1 MKPAFNTRSFVRS
14 RIRACLTAAAASF
27 LLFSAQGARA
37 TIPVIDY
44 TAIIN
49 LIRQYTEQIR
59 EFEAQVQHWQGEIQ
73 HWTDMKSLIGDI
85 TSQLSVASADMKK
98 VDDDYMA
105 DEQCGTSGS
114 LDDIVGNIFSSTLV
128 ALNPNGDLTKQQQ
141 QICRQMVA
149 VHNRMYNETVDYVD
163 GIMADTNE
171 LNELINKIG
180 TEETSGAQSG
190 IQSNA
195 AALEAKTAQR
205 SQVWSTRQSAYQA
218 QLEYL
223 EFRQQALARAALG
236 GAPNILGQIVDTVAL
251 KAAFSN

>member
-1 MKPAFNTRSFVRS
+1 MKPVFTTRSFSRRRVR
-14 RIRACLTAAAASF
+14 ICLAAAAASF
-27 LLFSAQGARA
+27 VLFSAQSARA
-37 TIPVIDY
+37 TIPVVDY

-49 LIRQYTEQIR
+49 IVRQYTEQIR
-59 EFEAQVQHWQGEIQ
+59 EFEAQVQHWRGEIQ

-85 TSQLSVASADMKK
+85 TSQLSVASVAMKK

-114 LDDIVGNIFSSTLV
+114 LDDIVENILSSTLG
-128 ALNPNGDLTKQQQ
+128 ALNPNGDITKQQQ

-171 LNELINKIG
+171 LNELVNKIG
-180 TEETSGAQSG
+180 AEETPGAQSG

-195 AALEAKTAQR
+195 AALGAKTAQR
-205 SQVWSTRQSAYQA
+205 NQIWSTRQSAYQA
-218 QLEYL
+218 QLQYL
-223 EFRQQALARAALG
+223 EFRQQALARVALG
-236 GAPNILGQIVDTVAL
+236 GAPNVLGQVVDTVAL